1 MLHYETIEPATLE
14 LLRQI
19 EALPGFADM
28 RLVGGTALAL
38 QFGHRKS
45 VDLDFFGSM
54 AFDSNELEEALRPL
68 GTVVP
73 LKKSMNINIYLVN
86 GIKID
91 VVNYSYAWLEEVVL
105 VDGLRLASQADI
117 AAMKVNAVIG
127 RGTRKDFIDIA
138 YLLRSYSLS
147 QILRFYFTKYPE
159 ASVFLASKSLAY
171 YADADKDPMP
181 VMFSSESWEEIKAF
195 ISSKYDEYEQ
205 QY

>member
-38 QFGHRKS
+38 QLGHRKS

>member
-38 QFGHRKS
+38 QLGHRKS

-91 VVNYSYAWLEEVVL
+91 VVNYSYAWLEEAVL